1 MKGILSDINLS
12 SKGYKSSFFGFSGNP
27 ILLAMDKRGI
37 LLHFDEFK
45 QVWHIHSLSS
55 TDFKFVKYI
64 FTLGDADV
72 LKVLTLTTESQNQV

>member
-1 MKGILSDINLS
+1 ME
-12 SKGYKSSFFGFSGNP
+12 
-27 ILLAMDKRGI
+27 KRGI
-37 LLHFDEFK
+37 VLGFNDFK

-64 FTLGDADV
+64 FTLGDADF